1 MWINVIPDIL
11 ALKQEKF
18 ITSLR
23 DNSITIKTPVF
34 NIHNSLQFYI
44 TYTEHIFV
52 CDLISFDSSCSL
64 K

>member
-23 DNSITIKTPVF
+23 DNSKTIKTPVF
-34 NIHNSLQFYI
+34 NIHSSLQFYI

-52 CDLISFDSSCSL
+52 YDLTSFDSSRSL

>member
-18 ITSLR
+18 IISLR
-23 DNSITIKTPVF
+23 DNSKKIKTPVF
-34 NIHNSLQFYI
+34 NIHSSSQFYI
-44 TYTEHIFV
+44 TYTDHIFV
-52 CDLISFDSSCSL
+52 YDLISFDSSCSL

>member
-1 MWINVIPDIL
+1 MWINIIPDIL

-23 DNSITIKTPVF
+23 DNSKTIKTPVF

-52 CDLISFDSSCSL
+52 YDLISFDSSCSL